1 MMEEKR
7 IRYSKAIEKN
17 LARETGDITIEQFM
31 EEWGKIT
38 QPAITEQLSK
48 MEPIQEITCDNLC

>member
-17 LARETGDITIEQFM
+17 LARETGDITIEEFM
-31 EEWGKIT
+31 EEWGKVT
-38 QPAITEQLSK
+38 ELTITEEISR
-48 MEPIQEITCDNLC
+48 MEPIEEVTCDNLC